1 MGQLGPDERSDPL
14 RGVQNSTSP
23 IPGPAPYRALKGS
36 EIRLLRVAPG
46 AWDDQ
51 VSCTMHYV
59 PLDEGPEYVALS
71 YTWGDPSNQVEILL
85 DGHRHSATQSLF
97 TALRRYR
104 QLCAEGRGLDGFTFS
119 SSDDGSTYIWADAL
133 CINQADNREKERE
146 IPRMR
151 DVYTLCSRV
160 CVWLGEN
167 DGFDDD
173 AESRAVLE
181 EIERWLGSG
190 SFGADIPRDA
200 LLLTAEVNQPLQRE
214 IEDHFGPR
222 VDAFLDLWCKLS
234 SRTWFT
240 RVWVIQEAALPAA
253 DPILVAGSYLFSF
266 EGFTRIWNVIV
277 GMLQTRDAASGNPDL
292 VHHGALFRSR
302 AQTQDNPIQTE
313 GDPEDRWARFGR
325 AFGDAMVRQGPGG
338 FQATNPH
345 DYLYSM
351 IGLCGGG
358 ELLPPDLAPDY
369 QKPFPQVCEDYARC
383 ILKATGSVAILGRQ
397 YCDLYFDYET
407 ELKPWVPDFRA
418 SQLPISI
425 KGRMDPSSVSFVGPN
440 ENFLKVRGFD
450 VGKII
455 RVYIPLNYEEEEDD
469 DVSFNEHLRHHHKFL
484 VEVSRERNISP
495 EDAVVNWLESRLVSS
510 STAWTTKPAVEDLQ
524 ALYDHYLQQHDDDDD
539 DDGSRSGSLQ
549 DSEAAQKFVQLVRK
563 NICGKPGVLCQGGLD
578 ASVDGVDSVGREPP
592 KQGDRLLAL
601 SGSRC
606 PFLVR
611 PVLTSEG
618 QGYVFLTHCWLYDGD
633 SRFDYTT
640 DDFSLEFYEESEFE
654 DFILA

>member
-1 MGQLGPDERSDPL
+1 MGYPRPDEREQGDQPDAPS
-14 RGVQNSTSP
+14 GVQNSTSP
-23 IPGPAPYRALKGS
+23 IAGPTPYRVLKGS

-51 VSCTMHYV
+51 VSCTIHYV

-71 YTWGDPSNQVEILL
+71 YTWGDASDQVEILL
-85 DGHRHSATQSLF
+85 DGRRHRATRSLF

-104 QLCAEGRGLDGFTFS
+104 QLCVEGRGLDGFTFS
-119 SSDDGSTYIWADAL
+119 SSPDGTTYIWADAL
-133 CINQADNREKERE
+133 CINQADNREKEKE

-173 AESRAVLE
+173 TESRAVLE

-190 SFGADIPRDA
+190 SFRADIPRDV
-200 LLLTAEVNQPLQRE
+200 LLLTAEVSQPLQRE
-214 IEDHFGPR
+214 IEDHFGSR
-222 VDAFLDLWCKLS
+222 VEAFLDLWCKLA

-240 RVWVIQEAALPAA
+240 RVWVIQEVALPAA
-253 DPILVAGSYLFSF
+253 DPIMMAGGYLFTF
-266 EGFTRIWNVIV
+266 ERFTRIWNVIV
-277 GMLQTRDAASGNPDL
+277 GMLQTRDAASGNSDL

-302 AQTQDNPIQTE
+302 VQTQDSLIQTE
-313 GDPEDRWARFGR
+313 GGPEERWARFGR
-325 AFGDAMVRQGPGG
+325 AFGQAMVRQGPGG
-338 FQATNPH
+338 FQATDPH

-351 IGLCGGG
+351 IGLCSGG
-358 ELLPPDLAPDY
+358 ELLPPQLAPDY

-383 ILKATGSVAILGRQ
+383 IIKATGSVAILGRQ
-397 YCDLYFDYET
+397 YCDLYADYDT

-418 SQLPISI
+418 SQLPISL
-425 KGRMDPSSVSFVGPN
+425 KGDMDPSAVSFVGPD
-440 ENFLKVRGFD
+440 ERFLKVRGFD
-450 VGKII
+450 VGKIT
-455 RVYIPLNYEEEEDD
+455 RVYIPLNYEDDD
-469 DVSFNEHLRHHHKFL
+469 DVSFGEHLRHHHKFL
-484 VEVSRERNISP
+484 VEVSRERSIRP
-495 EDAVVNWLESRLVSS
+495 EDAVANWLASRLVSS
-510 STAWTTKPAVEDLQ
+510 DTAWMTKPAVEDLQ
-524 ALYDHYLQQHDDDDD
+524 ALYDHYLQQHDDDD
-539 DDGSRSGSLQ
+539 GSRAGTLQ
-549 DSEAAQKFVQLVRK
+549 DSEAAQKFVQLTRK

-578 ASVDGVDSVGREPP
+578 ASVDGIGGQSPQR
-592 KQGDRLLAL
+592 GDRLLAL

-654 DFILA
+654 NFILA